1 VGDSAWDLLVFITE
15 LRTWK
20 ERKGYN
26 TLVLVAPEELVFH
39 SAALDAVPEPCE
51 RLEVEWL

>member
-1 VGDSAWDLLVFITE
+1 MGPTRFHHRAA
-15 LRTWK
+15 TWK

-26 TLVLVAPEELVFH
+26 TLVLVAPEELVFD
-39 SAALDAVPEPCE
+39 SAALEAVLEPCE